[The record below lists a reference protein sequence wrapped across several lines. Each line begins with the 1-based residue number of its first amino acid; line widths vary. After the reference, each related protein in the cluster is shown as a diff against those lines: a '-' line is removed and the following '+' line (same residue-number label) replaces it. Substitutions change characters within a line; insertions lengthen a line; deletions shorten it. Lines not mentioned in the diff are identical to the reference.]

1 MVETTRTEILVETH
15 EVMVIRRRS
24 QAVKPH
30 CLICGEET
38 TMLSL
43 DEATAIFG
51 LSTLEL
57 CRLVN
62 EDKIHFTETAI
73 RVLLVCPE
81 SLAQIKATH
90 TSPAVSKKFLT
101 PATV

>member
-62 EDKIHFTETAI
+62 ENKIHFTETAI

-81 SLAQIKATH
+81 SLARLKAT
-90 TSPAVSKKFLT
+90 SNAAVVNNRFLT
-101 PATV
+101 LVNA

>member
-1 MVETTRTEILVETH
+1 MDTTRTEIIVETH

-24 QAVKPH
+24 KAIKPN
-30 CLICGEET
+30 CPVCSEDT

-57 CRLVN
+57 CQLVN
-62 EDKIHFTETAI
+62 DKKIHFTETAI

-81 SLAQIKATH
+81 SLAQIKAAAKSTNLGQRY
-90 TSPAVSKKFLT
+90 LT
-101 PATV
+101 LVHA

>member
-1 MVETTRTEILVETH
+1 MDTTRTEIIVETH

-24 QAVKPH
+24 KALKPS
-30 CLICGEET
+30 CPICGDET

-51 LSTLEL
+51 LSTLEI
-57 CRLVN
+57 CQLVN
-62 EDKIHFTETAI
+62 EKKIHFTETAI

-81 SLAQIKATH
+81 SLAQIKAAAKPN
-90 TSPAVSKKFLT
+90 SAAKRYLT
-101 PATV
+101 LVTA

>member
-30 CLICGEET
+30 CLICGEEI

-62 EDKIHFTETAI
+62 ENKIHFTETAI
-73 RVLLVCPE
+73 RVLLVCPD
-81 SLAQIKATH
+81 SLARLKATN
-90 TSPAVSKKFLT
+90 TSPAVSNKFLT
-101 PATV
+101 LANA

>member
-1 MVETTRTEILVETH
+1 MDTTTRTEILVETH

-24 QAVKPH
+24 KAVKPH

-57 CRLVN
+57 CDLVN
-62 EDKIHFTETAI
+62 ENKIHFTETAI

-81 SLAQIKATH
+81 SLARIKATNN
-90 TSPAVSKKFLT
+90 SPIVSNRFLRL
-101 PATV
+101 AKV

>member
-1 MVETTRTEILVETH
+1 MDTTTRTEILVETH

-24 QAVKPH
+24 KAVKPH

-57 CRLVN
+57 CQLVN
-62 EDKIHFTETAI
+62 DNRIHFTETAI

-81 SLAQIKATH
+81 SLAQFKSANNA
-90 TSPAVSKKFLT
+90 PVVSNRFMTLVS
-101 PATV
+101 A

>member
-1 MVETTRTEILVETH
+1 MDTTTRTEILVETH

-24 QAVKPH
+24 KAVKPY
-30 CLICGEET
+30 CMVCGEET

-57 CRLVN
+57 CQLVN
-62 EDKIHFTETAI
+62 ENKVHFTETAI

-81 SLAQIKATH
+81 SLARIKA
-90 TSPAVSKKFLT
+90 ANDT
-101 PATV
+101 PVAHNRVMKWVNA